1 MKAILAALFI
11 GVASSGFGQ
20 LSVAPPQVHY
30 VSSRQYE
37 DSGWIKVGNKILF
50 QQQCSD
56 ELPPEI
62 PTGTV
67 FFENVYRNKQRFS
80 MMVEFRDTVIASV
93 TYRLKGNQTDLLKE
107 IGYSQVEAI
116 GANGQWT
123 FTHDENHIRTVI
135 VGDKKSI
142 TIVQTAN

>member
-1 MKAILAALFI
+1 M
-11 GVASSGFGQ
+11 
-20 LSVAPPQVHY
+20 
-30 VSSRQYE
+30 
-37 DSGWIKVGNKILF
+37 GNKILF